1 MNIKD
6 IQKVLKRT
14 PKGADLKIIVNN
26 EEYCI
31 DTIGFSFDSE
41 GKWTC
46 RLNLL
51 KKSKIKVKK
60 FLTKSEKCPIILL
73 LKINK

>member
-14 PKGADLKIIVNN
+14 PKGADLKIIVDN
-26 EEYCI
+26 EEYYV

-41 GKWTC
+41 GK
-46 RLNLL
+46 
-51 KKSKIKVKK
+51 
-60 FLTKSEKCPIILL
+60 
-73 LKINK
+73 

>member
-6 IQKVLKRT
+6 IKKVLKRT

-31 DTIGFSFDSE
+31 DTIGFSFNSE

-46 RLNLL
+46 RVFT
-51 KKSKIKVKK
+51 KPIEKIENE
-60 FLTKSEKCPIILL
+60 S
-73 LKINK
+73 

>member
-14 PKGADLKIIVNN
+14 PKGAELKIIVDN
-26 EEYCI
+26 EEYYV
-31 DTIGFSFDSE
+31 DTIGFSFNSE

-46 RLNLL
+46 RVFT
-51 KKSKIKVKK
+51 KPIEKI
-60 FLTKSEKCPIILL
+60 E
-73 LKINK
+73 N

>member
-14 PKGADLKIIVNN
+14 PKGAELKIIVDN

-46 RLNLL
+46 RVFT
-51 KKSKIKVKK
+51 KPIEKIENE
-60 FLTKSEKCPIILL
+60 S
-73 LKINK
+73 